1 MRFFR
6 PTISAAVRGFS
17 LIELLI
23 SLAILG
29 LLASMAAPLMELTHQ
44 RQKEHELR
52 SALQEIR
59 QAIDAYKQAV
69 DEGKIARK
77 ADESGYPPN
86 LDVLFRGVEDV
97 SAKTAAN
104 KNLAYKDGDNGNA
117 AFGDR
122 DSGSLQNGSA
132 QDNGAQDNGAQND
145 GAGKKKRKIFF
156 LRRLP
161 RDPFYPDTSIPA
173 ANSWG
178 KRSYESEYDK
188 PRAGKDVYDVY
199 SLSPDTALNGTRYS
213 EW

>member
-1 MRFFR
+1 MRFAYRFI
-6 PTISAAVRGFS
+6 PMTIRGFS

-97 SAKTAAN
+97 SAKTAADR
-104 KNLAYKDGDNGNA
+104 NLAYKNSDNSNA
-117 AFGDR
+117 GVTDK
-122 DSGSLQNGSA
+122 DS
-132 QDNGAQDNGAQND
+132 DGAQNVIQNQGD
-145 GAGKKKRKIFF
+145 EKKKRKIFF

-199 SLSPDTALNGTRYS
+199 SLSPGTALNGTPYS